1 MKKNLYLQSTTST
14 QNQSTYNSTNYSKT
28 FILGIDIASQNTGIC
43 ILEENKELFWCDEI
57 KLKPIAKYKN
67 DIDYFNHLRE
77 EFYKKI
83 LVFREQLQ
91 GKCIVVMEHNVR
103 RETLTKALGMWL
115 SLLSELEPLHLE
127 YVETSVW
134 YLKLKLG
141 SHRDKREER
150 KQKAKE
156 FFYKNNPDII
166 WEVSEDIADSY
177 CIGLSWFEKG
187 NNGKR

>member
-14 QNQSTYNSTNYSKT
+14 NQNTYQSINYSKT
-28 FILGIDIASQNTGIC
+28 FILGIDIASRNTGIC
-43 ILEENKELFWCDEI
+43 ILEEDKELFWCDEI
-57 KLKPIAKYKN
+57 KLKPIFRYKN
-67 DIDYFNHLRE
+67 DIDYFNHLRD

-91 GKCIVVMEHNVR
+91 GNCIVVMEHNVR
-103 RETLTKALGMWL
+103 NETLTKVLGMWL

-127 YVETSVW
+127 YVETSTW
-134 YLKLKLG
+134 YLKLNLG
-141 SHRDKREER
+141 TNKDKRETR
-150 KQKAKE
+150 KEKAKE
-156 FFYKNNPDII
+156 LFYNNNPDII

>member
-1 MKKNLYLQSTTST
+1 M
-14 QNQSTYNSTNYSKT
+14 
-28 FILGIDIASQNTGIC
+28 GIDIASRNTGFS

-91 GKCIVVMEHNVR
+91 GKCIIVMEHNVR

-127 YVETSVW
+127 YVETSTW
-134 YLKLKLG
+134 YHKLKLG

-156 FFYKNNPDII
+156 FFYQNNPDII
-166 WEVSEDIADSY
+166 WEVSDDIADSY